1 MRPFTEDDF
10 PVEAAGHN
18 VYRRTESG
26 PICTCS
32 DMEMAAEIAKRLNRD
47 NQVYP
52 DGERLVELSAV
63 REDAR

>member
-1 MRPFTEDDF
+1 MRPLTDDDF
-10 PVEAAGHN
+10 PVVAQGHN

-32 DMEMAAEIAKRLNRD
+32 HMDMAAEIAKRLNRD

-52 DGERLVELSAV
+52 Y
-63 REDAR
+63 ART